1 MLENY
6 IEQYKKLGWKLIP
19 LKEKIPFLK
28 DWQNRVWDTP
38 ITYNGNIGIQTG
50 EVSGI
55 IVVDVDHEIFDD
67 SVVEKTIFESIT
79 PFTRTGKGW
88 HYYFKYLE
96 GVRNSVAKLG
106 PGIDI
111 RSNNGYVVA
120 PPSIHP
126 DTHKPYEWIVPPME
140 CPLAEFPKE
149 LYEKLQHKEYEDFH
163 GHNIINLDMVKEGQ
177 RNNYLT
183 SLAGTMRNR
192 GFGFEAIYKAIDQ
205 ENQDKC
211 NPPLEQYEVR
221 TIAESISKYEPQ
233 DRVGVAPNVEQSSP
247 KRQDDGSNPSP
258 HANIHKY
265 SEIKK
270 IEFPPVE
277 VIPTGIKSLD
287 QYFDG
292 GLGLKELS
300 LFVAEQ
306 ETGKSTIACQIG
318 ANAVRN
324 GYNVLHVFYED
335 ELKSVK
341 ERYDGHN
348 INPEESLTD
357 VFLLDA
363 TSHPVS
369 VETIEKKIKEIKP
382 GLVIVDY
389 FARIPSSRGLNEN
402 RFELRDTMMKL
413 GNLARQNDCH
423 VMVLDHVT
431 ITFKDYSDSKEPWC
445 YKMRTHRIA
454 EAKMFKLMVI
464 NLCIGMVRDKDE
476 KTVWVTGM
484 KNKRRARQLFK
495 QFTIDWEK
503 GVFNG

>member
-1 MLENY
+1 MSENY
-6 IEQYKKLGWKLIP
+6 IEQYTKLGWKLIKLTGKVP
-19 LKEKIPFLK
+19 IEKSWNLGQTTEDFKI
-28 DWQNRVWDTP
+28 WS
-38 ITYNGNIGIQTG
+38 GNIGIQTG
-50 EVSGI
+50 KVSGI
-55 IVVDVDHEIFDD
+55 IVLDVDNPEWEW
-67 SVVEKTIFESIT
+67 VSIT
-79 PFTRTGKGW
+79 RNHIHLQTPYAKTGKGV
-88 HYYFKYLE
+88 HYYFKYQE
-96 GVRNSVAKLG
+96 GIRNSVAKLS

-111 RSNNGYVVA
+111 RSDNGYVVA

-126 DTHKPYEWIVPPME
+126 NTGKPYEWIVSPWE
-140 CPLAEFPKE
+140 CPLAEFPRE
-149 LYEKLQHKEYEDFH
+149 LLKKLEEP
-163 GHNIINLDMVKEGQ
+163 IIHAPKTYDIRMIIEGQ
-177 RNNYLT
+177 RNAYLT
-183 SLAGTMRNR
+183 SRAGIMRNK
-192 GFGFEAIYKAIDQ
+192 GFEYPVILAALKE
-205 ENQDKC
+205 ENLTSC
-211 NPPLEQYEVR
+211 NPPLPESEV
-221 TIAESISKYEPQ
+221 ESVAKSVSRYEPQ
-233 DRVGVAPNVEQSSP
+233 DRMGVVLTGKTTVFQAEVE
-247 KRQDDGSNPSP
+247 GSNPSP
-258 HANIHKY
+258 HTTIHKY
-265 SEIKK
+265 SEIKSV
-270 IEFPPVE
+270 EFPPVE

-318 ANAVRN
+318 ANAVKS

-341 ERYDGHN
+341 ERYDGHI

-363 TSHPVS
+363 TFHPVS
-369 VETIEKKIKEIKP
+369 VEGIEKKIKEIKP

-464 NLCIGMVRDKDE
+464 NLCIGMVKDKDE

-495 QFTIDWEK
+495 QFTVDWEK
-503 GVFNG
+503 GIFNG

>member
-1 MLENY
+1 M
-6 IEQYKKLGWKLIP
+6 IEQYAKLGWKLIK
-19 LKEKIPFLK
+19 LDGKIPVEKNWPNFTWYPERDYK
-28 DWQNRVWDTP
+28 
-38 ITYNGNIGIQTG
+38 GNIGVQTG
-50 EVSGI
+50 KVSGI
-55 IVVDVDHEIFDD
+55 IVLDID
-67 SVVEKTIFESIT
+67 SQNAFEKANIEMLPET
-79 PFTRTGKGW
+79 PIVKTGKGW
-88 HYYFKYLE
+88 HYYFKYQE
-96 GVRNSVAKLG
+96 GIRNSVGKIAEK
-106 PGIDI
+106 IDV
-111 RSNNGYVVA
+111 RSDNGYVVS

-126 DTHKPYEWIVPPME
+126 DTAKPYEWVVTPWE

-149 LYEKLQHKEYEDFH
+149 LLKKLQEPII
-163 GHNIINLDMVKEGQ
+163 HNPKTYDIQMIAEGQ
-177 RNNYLT
+177 RNATLA

-192 GFGFEAIYKAIDQ
+192 GFSFEAIYKAIEQ
-205 ENQDKC
+205 ENQEKC
-211 NPPLEQYEVR
+211 NPPLDEREVR
-221 TIAESISKYEPQ
+221 MIAESISRYEPQ
-233 DRVGVAPNVEQSSP
+233 DRMGIVSTGKTTAFQAEVE
-247 KRQDDGSNPSP
+247 GSNPSP
-258 HANIHKY
+258 HTNIHKY
-265 SEIKK
+265 SEIKT

-413 GNLARQNDCH
+413 GNLARQNECH
-423 VMVLDHVT
+423 MLCLDHVT

-464 NLCIGMVRDKDE
+464 NLCIGMVKDKDE
-476 KTVWVTGM
+476 KTVWATGM
-484 KNKRRARQLFK
+484 KNKRKANQLFK
-495 QFTIDWEK
+495 RWNIDWNK
-503 GVFNG
+503 GIFYD

>member
-1 MLENY
+1 MSENY
-6 IEQYKKLGWKLIP
+6 IERYKNFGWKLIA
-19 LKEKIPFLK
+19 LRGKIPIEKNWNNAIAYIPGFGY
-28 DWQNRVWDTP
+28 TP
-38 ITYNGNIGIQTG
+38 NEGVNIGIQTG
-50 EVSGI
+50 KVSGI
-55 IVVDVDHEIFDD
+55 IVVDVDKFDNWFYNSHD
-67 SVVEKTIFESIT
+67 PTFHT
-79 PFTRTGKGW
+79 PIARTGKGL
-88 HYYFKYLE
+88 HYYFKYQE
-96 GVRNSVAKLG
+96 GIKNSVGKIADG
-106 PGIDI
+106 VDV
-111 RSNNGYVVA
+111 RSDNGYVVA

-126 DTHKPYEWIVPPME
+126 DTGKPYSWSIAPWE

-149 LYEKLQHKEYEDFH
+149 LMWKLEEP
-163 GHNIINLDMVKEGQ
+163 IIHSPKTYDIQMIGEGK
-177 RNNYLT
+177 RNAYLT
-183 SLAGTMRNR
+183 SRAGIMRNK
-192 GFGFEAIYKAIDQ
+192 GFEYPVILAALKE
-205 ENQDKC
+205 ENFMSC
-211 NPPLEQYEVR
+211 NPPLSEKEV
-221 TIAESISKYEPQ
+221 ESIAKSVSRYEPS
-233 DRVGVAPNVEQSSP
+233 GAQSMV
-247 KRQDDGSNPSP
+247 DDQSHKLTDGGSIPP
-258 HANIHKY
+258 PATNIHKY

-270 IEFPPVE
+270 IDFPPVE

-287 QYFDG
+287 QYLDG

-318 ANAVRN
+318 ANAVKN

-348 INPEESLTD
+348 IDPEESLTD

-363 TSHPVS
+363 TYHPAT
-369 VETIEKKIKEIKP
+369 VESIEKKIKEINP

-413 GNLARQNDCH
+413 GNLARQNNCH

-445 YKMRTHRIA
+445 YKMREYRLS

-464 NLCIGMVRDKDE
+464 NLCIGMIKDKDE
-476 KTVWVTGM
+476 MTVWFTGM
-484 KNKRRARQLFK
+484 KNKRRARKLFK
-495 QFTIDWEK
+495 QLTVDWAK